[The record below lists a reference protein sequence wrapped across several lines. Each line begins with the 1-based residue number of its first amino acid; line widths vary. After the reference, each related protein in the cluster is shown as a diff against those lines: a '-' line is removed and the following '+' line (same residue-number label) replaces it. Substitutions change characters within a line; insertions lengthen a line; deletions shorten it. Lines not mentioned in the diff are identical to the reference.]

1 MADVERSVTIH
12 VEKALVDR
20 VKELEAENHR
30 LKSALDEKHGGF
42 VLEVNPLFE
51 TTVENAVKHD
61 LPPHC
66 PQAFLEAV
74 RRAFA
79 VERGNEG
86 LHQATD
92 DLMEETLIALGYGE
106 GIAAIRSTTRWYA

>member
-20 VKELEAENHR
+20 VKELEDENHR
-30 LKSALDEKHGGF
+30 LKLALEKPGGF

-51 TTVENAVKHD
+51 TTVEDLGVKHD

-66 PQAFLEAV
+66 PQAFLEKVRAITAV
-74 RRAFA
+74 P
-79 VERGNEG
+79 GDPEG
-86 LHQATD
+86 EHHSTD
-92 DLMEETLIALGYGE
+92 VLMEETLIALGYGE
-106 GIAAIRSTTRWYA
+106 GIAAIRATTRWYT